1 MKGLLT
7 GIAILLTAN
16 APKPAPPAQMV
27 AQLPPGYAVIASAR
41 VAAGKPI
48 RNFEIVALARSGEDK
63 LSQGRQ
69 GAPTRPLLVF
79 EQRGNRFTLV
89 GRNDHIVFKADE
101 GGQCDPF
108 LDGDATIAAKGRY
121 FTVENGVACGQH
133 WTDFITF
140 RLDDQAGGFVF
151 DNERQEAWELNPSN
165 DPQGEALVRAA
176 RPRLIRDQPGHATPF
191 AAWRPK
197 RSR

>member
-1 MKGLLT
+1 MKLLLAAV
-7 GIAILLTAN
+7 AILPMSAV
-16 APKPAPPAQMV
+16 PKAAPPAQV
-27 AQLPPGYAVIASAR
+27 VNQLPHEYAVIARAH
-41 VAAGKPI
+41 VAAGRPM
-48 RNFEIVALARSGEDK
+48 RNFEIVALARTGEDK
-63 LSQGRQ
+63 LRQGEQ

-79 EQRGNRFTLV
+79 EQQGERFKLV

-121 FTVENGVACGQH
+121 FTVENGVACGEH

-140 RLDDQAGGFVF
+140 RLDDRAGGFVF
-151 DNERQEAWELNPSN
+151 DNQRQESWELNPSN
-165 DPQGEALVRAA
+165 DPQAEALVRAG